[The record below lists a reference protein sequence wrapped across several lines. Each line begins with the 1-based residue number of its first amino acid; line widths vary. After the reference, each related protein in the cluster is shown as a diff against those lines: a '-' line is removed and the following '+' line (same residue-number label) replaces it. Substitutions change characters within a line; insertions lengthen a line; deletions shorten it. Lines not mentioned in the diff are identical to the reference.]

1 MKIFLIVGRHSSMGM
16 GTHLTREIL
25 QRNADLATVDDV
37 RLVLCVVEFGWKKD
51 IQLGQ
56 HRGLTIRHSIH

>member
-1 MKIFLIVGRHSSMGM
+1 MGM